1 MIPAR
6 MSFGS
11 QARWALGAVICIVA
25 VGVALHRDAD
35 KPTPSP
41 TLTVTAHHDRAPS
54 PTSPR
59 TIERTAPDAI
69 DAPADDDRIDD
80 DRSSARRQGA
90 LARARLRKA
99 RREARLRAKRYG
111 TSTAMLD
118 ADGYAVPYDVW
129 AEGERFATAT
139 PVDASELA
147 QRLGGSRGSVSFW
160 FQPQWNDGSQD
171 DASFLELADG
181 SVRLVKNVDFLRLE
195 FVDEDGVEHGLGA
208 PITDWKS
215 GEWHQVA
222 GSWDGHTVALYFDGG
237 LVRQAEIDTPLV
249 LPDGPRMLLGSD
261 FPDYR
266 PVAAGVVGGVRV
278 NDRPLSADEVRKRFG
293 GLDPHEDDD

>member
-6 MSFGS
+6 MRSRS
-11 QARWALGAVICIVA
+11 QARWALGAVACIVA
-25 VGVALHRDAD
+25 VGVALQRDAEQ
-35 KPTPSP
+35 PTPSP
-41 TLTVTAHHDRAPS
+41 NVTMMAHHDRPPS

-59 TIERTAPDAI
+59 TIEHTAPRAI
-69 DAPADDDRIDD
+69 DAPDDDVRIGD
-80 DRSSARRQGA
+80 DRSTARRQRA

-111 TSTAMLD
+111 TSTAMLLD

-129 AEGERFATAT
+129 AEGERFGTAT

-147 QRLGGSRGSVSFW
+147 RRLGGSSGSVSFW

-171 DASFLELADG
+171 DASFLEIADG
-181 SVRLVKNVDFLRLE
+181 SVRVVKNVDFLRFE

-208 PITDWKS
+208 AITDWKP

-222 GSWDGHTVALYFDGG
+222 GSWDGHAVALYVDGG
-237 LVRQAEIDTPLV
+237 LVRQAEIDTPVV
-249 LPDGPRMLLGSD
+249 LPDGPRMRLGSD
-261 FPDYR
+261 FPSYR
-266 PVAAGVVGGVRV
+266 PIAVGVVGGVRV
-278 NDRPLSADEVRKRFG
+278 NEQPLSADEVRKRFVATDG
-293 GLDPHEDDD
+293 

>member
-1 MIPAR
+1 MMPAR
-6 MSFGS
+6 MSSGS
-11 QARWALGAVICIVA
+11 QARWVLGAVACIVA
-25 VGVALHRDAD
+25 AGVALRQDAAEA
-35 KPTPSP
+35 PPSP
-41 TLTVTAHHDRAPS
+41 SVTATPRHDRAPS
-54 PTSPR
+54 PMSPR
-59 TIERTAPDAI
+59 TTERTAPAAI
-69 DAPADDDRIDD
+69 DAPTDDVSVGD
-80 DRSSARRQGA
+80 DRSSARRQRA

-111 TSTAMLD
+111 TSTAMLLD

-147 QRLGGSRGSVSFW
+147 RRLGGSSGSVSFW
-160 FQPQWNDGSQD
+160 FQPRWNDGSQD
-171 DASFLELADG
+171 DASFLEIADG
-181 SVRLVKNVDFLRLE
+181 SVRVVKNVDYLRFE

-208 PITDWKS
+208 PITDWKP

-222 GSWDGHTVALYFDGG
+222 GSWDGQTVALYFDGG

-278 NDRPLSADEVRKRFG
+278 NDRPLSADDVHKRFA
-293 GLDPHEDDD
+293 DTHD

>member
-1 MIPAR
+1 MIGAG
-6 MSFGS
+6 MSFAS
-11 QARWALGAVICIVA
+11 QARWALGAVMCVVA

-35 KPTPSP
+35 EPTPAPSV
-41 TLTVTAHHDRAPS
+41 TVTAHHDRAPS
-54 PTSPR
+54 PPSPR
-59 TIERTAPDAI
+59 TIERIAPGAL
-69 DAPADDDRIDD
+69 DAPVDDARIGD

-111 TSTAMLD
+111 TSTAMLLD

-129 AEGERFATAT
+129 AAGERFATAT
-139 PVDASELA
+139 PVDASPLA
-147 QRLGGSRGSVSFW
+147 RRLGGSSGSVSFW
-160 FQPQWNDGSQD
+160 FQPRWNDGSQD
-171 DASFLELADG
+171 DASFLEIADG
-181 SVRLVKNVDFLRLE
+181 SVRVVKNVDYLRFE
-195 FVDEDGVEHGLGA
+195 FVDEAGVEHGLGA
-208 PITDWKS
+208 PITDWKP

-237 LVRQAEIDTPLV
+237 LVRQAEIDAPLV
-249 LPDGPRMLLGSD
+249 LPDGPRMRLGSD

-278 NDRPLSADEVRKRFG
+278 NDRPLSADELRKRF
-293 GLDPHEDDD
+293 DDTHD

>member
-11 QARWALGAVICIVA
+11 QARWALGVVACIVA

-35 KPTPSP
+35 EPTPSP
-41 TLTVTAHHDRAPS
+41 SVTVTAHHDRAPS
-54 PTSPR
+54 HPSPR
-59 TIERTAPDAI
+59 TVERAGPDAI
-69 DAPADDDRIDD
+69 DTPADDVRIGDD
-80 DRSSARRQGA
+80 PSSARRQRA

-111 TSTAMLD
+111 TSPAMLLD

-129 AEGERFATAT
+129 AEGERFPTTT

-147 QRLGGSRGSVSFW
+147 QGLGGSRGSVSFW
-160 FQPQWNDGSQD
+160 FQPRWNEDNQD
-171 DASFLELADG
+171 DASFLEIADG
-181 SVRLVKNVDFLRLE
+181 SVRIVKNVDYLRLE
-195 FVDEDGVEHGLGA
+195 FVDEDGIEHGLGA
-208 PITDWKS
+208 PISDWTP

-222 GSWDGHTVALYFDGG
+222 GSWDGLTVALYFDGG
-237 LVRQAEIDTPLV
+237 LVRQAEIDAPLV
-249 LPDGPRMLLGSD
+249 LPDGPRMRLGSD

-278 NDRPLSADEVRKRFG
+278 NDRPLSSDEVRKRF
-293 GLDPHEDDD
+293 DATHD

>member
-1 MIPAR
+1 MMPRR
-6 MSFGS
+6 MSFGW
-11 QARWALGAVICIVA
+11 QARWALGTVACIVA
-25 VGVALHRDAD
+25 VGVVLHRDAD
-35 KPTPSP
+35 EQPSSP
-41 TLTVTAHHDRAPS
+41 SVAVTVHHDRAPS
-54 PTSPR
+54 PASQR
-59 TIERTAPDAI
+59 TIERSAPDAI
-69 DAPADDDRIDD
+69 DAPADDVRIDD
-80 DRSSARRQGA
+80 DRASVRRQRA

-111 TSTAMLD
+111 TSTAMLLD

-147 QRLGGSRGSVSFW
+147 RRLGGSSGSVSFW

-171 DASFLELADG
+171 DASFLEIADG
-181 SVRLVKNVDFLRLE
+181 SVRVVKNVDYLRFE

-208 PITDWKS
+208 PITDWKP

-222 GSWDGHTVALYFDGG
+222 GSWDGQTVALYFDGG
-237 LVRQAEIDTPLV
+237 LVRQAEIGTPLV

-278 NDRPLSADEVRKRFG
+278 NDRPLSADDVRQRFA
-293 GLDPHEDDD
+293 DTHD